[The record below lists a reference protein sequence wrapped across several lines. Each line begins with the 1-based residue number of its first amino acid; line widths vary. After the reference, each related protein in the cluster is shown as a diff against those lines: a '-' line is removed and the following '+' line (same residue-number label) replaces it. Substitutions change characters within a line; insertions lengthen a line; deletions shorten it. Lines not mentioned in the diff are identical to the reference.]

1 MKGMI
6 GCLCECRDTVE
17 STQQQWLTL
26 KAGVIATEPK
36 CILWVVNTLQA
47 GLL

>member
-6 GCLCECRDTVE
+6 GCLCECQDTVE

-26 KAGVIATEPK
+26 KAGVLATEHK
-36 CILWVVNTLQA
+36 CVLQVVNILQVR
-47 GLL
+47 LL